1 MSAHSVAAADAR
13 SAADMEIRRATA
25 AEAELLRS
33 WRNDPEARRMFRNP
47 ESVDHDSHMAWLRKT
62 LADDGT
68 LLLVGV
74 VDREPVGSIRF
85 DRQPDDL
92 AVVNINIAGQHRGR
106 GLGRQLLDL
115 GCRHAEETDFA
126 RVFRADIKTEN
137 AASHRLF
144 RSLGFVLKSHAD
156 GWDTYLRGP
165 TA

>member
-1 MSAHSVAAADAR
+1 MSAHSVPDAEAR
-13 SAADMEIRRATA
+13 SAADMDIRRATA
-25 AEAELLRS
+25 ADAELLRS
-33 WRNDPEARRMFRNP
+33 WRNDPEAWRMFRNP
-47 ESVDHDSHMAWLRKT
+47 ESVDHESHVAWLAKT
-62 LADDGT
+62 LADTST

-92 AVVNINIAGQHRGR
+92 AVVNINIAGPHRGR
-106 GLGRQLLDL
+106 GFGRQLVDL
-115 GCRHAEETDFA
+115 GCRHAAEIDFA
-126 RVFRADIKTEN
+126 HVFRADIKAEN

-165 TA
+165 AA